1 MNTEEKKDILNAT
14 IGQEGEAFT
23 GLPDNS
29 QVVPPENMDYG
40 EYDNDSGQGE
50 DSELPSELKGLN
62 WGAFFLGWIWG
73 IAHKTW
79 ISFLSFIPYVG
90 FIMNFVLLF
99 KGNEW
104 AWQNRKFS
112 SPEEFKEVQRK
123 WTLLGIAFFIL
134 IIVFAIL
141 YIYFVVWVVATA
153 NSNL

>member
-1 MNTEEKKDILNAT
+1 MNEEYKY
-14 IGQEGEAFT
+14 Q
-23 GLPDNS
+23 
-29 QVVPPENMDYG
+29 
-40 EYDNDSGQGE
+40 NDSGTGV
-50 DSELPSELKGLN
+50 SAVLPSELKGLN

-79 ISFLSFIPYVG
+79 ISFLSLIPYVG
-90 FIMNFVLLF
+90 WIMSFVLLF

-123 WTLLGIAFFIL
+123 WTLWGIAFFIL
-134 IIVFAIL
+134 IIVFAII
-141 YIYFVVWVVATA
+141 YIYFVVWVVAAA